1 MTVKTSYQKKPVFQR
16 LPNIKFKIFYMFPL
30 DNAFT
35 KGSLQKKKTTQKHME
50 SIDSSC

>member
-1 MTVKTSYQKKPVFQR
+1 
-16 LPNIKFKIFYMFPL
+16 MFPL

-50 SIDSSC
+50 SIDSSCWGAQQQFGKTYQSHQGG